1 MNLYNVKLMQRSLLK
16 TTIEH
21 FHSPETETLFDLTT
35 KFKQQ
40 QIVAFFNKI
49 RNRRKSWPPKKKTR
63 FFAEKKPS
71 RKRPPAHVQ
80 KRPRG
85 V

>member
-1 MNLYNVKLMQRSLLK
+1 MIQKVGPPSFDTHFTDNVLAGNVKLMQRSVLK

-49 RNRRKSWPPKKKTR
+49 RNRRKSWPP
-63 FFAEKKPS
+63 
-71 RKRPPAHVQ
+71 
-80 KRPRG
+80 
-85 V
+85 